1 MKQVTYVNAYNTIGR
16 ISNQAIPLGTGLKL
30 FNLKRQLQ
38 AQYDFQVESE
48 NKIFDRFP
56 PQKAVQASN
65 GKSIL
70 SFETPEAAAEAQKL
84 LKELEEMEVNL
95 EIIPIMISESDG
107 LTLTINDIDALSP
120 FVEFVTEEDTNTEP
134 VE

>member
-1 MKQVTYVNAYNTIGR
+1 MKQVMYVNAYNTIGR

-56 PQKAVQASN
+56 PQKEV
-65 GKSIL
+65 
-70 SFETPEAAAEAQKL
+70 AAEAQKL
-84 LKELEEMEVNL
+84 LKELEEIEVNL
-95 EIIPIMISESDG
+95 EIIPITISESDG